1 MCYSVSV
8 DLWSVGCVFA
18 EILTGRPLL
27 KRKNR
32 GEKGTKA
39 KYISKLLILDR
50 VFNEFVCV
58 FVLCRLNNFTKCI
71 NSLVHQIKNSGK
83 RTSFIL
89 KLRCLD
95 HNINICLREN
105 YKDFLITSADLQ
117 ENLLFCWSRQ
127 TRNCLLW
134 SHLRG
139 KEKRTLNFNQ
149 ISNRIY
155 IFLY

>member
-83 RTSFIL
+83 RTNFIL

-117 ENLLFCWSRQ
+117 ENLLFC
-127 TRNCLLW
+127 
-134 SHLRG
+134 
-139 KEKRTLNFNQ
+139 
-149 ISNRIY
+149 
-155 IFLY
+155 